1 MKALVGGRLAGDLLE
16 EKLVPDQEAAIHKE
30 TGACI
35 CFHGT
40 GHDGNDC
47 LSNWDISQMGQFHP
61 EGNLLDYV
69 IANTKAFQIE

>member
-30 TGACI
+30 TGACV

-47 LSNWDISQMGQFHP
+47 LSN
-61 EGNLLDYV
+61 
-69 IANTKAFQIE
+69 